1 MPKYLL
7 LLSLLALGAC
17 HPKEST
23 VPAIVRAAV
32 AQARRDSTK
41 AARLDST
48 ARYYRDLGQTY
59 EDSATL
65 YHLQSTHVKAQATAA
80 DSAALQ
86 RFFAGY

>member
-7 LLSLLALGAC
+7 LLALLGLAAC
-17 HPKEST
+17 HAPEPT

-32 AQARRDSTK
+32 AQAQRDSAK

-59 EDSATL
+59 QDSATL
-65 YHLQSTHVKAQATAA
+65 YHLQSTHVQATSSP
-80 DSAALQ
+80 DSAALA
-86 RFFAGY
+86 RFFAGH

>member
-7 LLSLLALGAC
+7 FLALLALGAC
-17 HPKEST
+17 HPQEPS
-23 VPAIVRAAV
+23 VPAIVRAAL
-32 AQARRDSTK
+32 AQAQRDSTK

-65 YHLQSTHVKAQATAA
+65 YHLQSTYVKAQPTAA
-80 DSAALQ
+80 DSATLQ